1 MAKITVENNNLETI
15 ETKRGQVRFN
25 RMATPGSVV
34 FDLFFGTLNIIIS
47 VIIMS
52 LSVGVY
58 MFKDGIQS
66 IIGDQFAL
74 NTMPLFYI
82 TIPIL
87 LFGILLHIYSIER
100 IAQRFYKIYG
110 LVIFAL
116 GFISL
121 GIIIFMI
128 FKYSIN
134 WLGISVFG
142 NTLLGQNYLF
152 YFPSILYIVYSI
164 YIIYYSLIMMR
175 R

>member
-1 MAKITVENNNLETI
+1 MAKIKVENNNLETI

-25 RMATPGSVV
+25 KMTTPGSVV

-52 LSVGVY
+52 LSVVVY
-58 MFKDGIQS
+58 LFKDEIQS
-66 IIGDQFAL
+66 VIGDQFAL

-116 GFISL
+116 GFIIL

-142 NTLLGQNYLF
+142 NTSLGHNYLF

-164 YIIYYSLIMMR
+164 FIIYYSLIMMR

>member
-1 MAKITVENNNLETI
+1 MAKIVVDNNNSETI
-15 ETKRGQVRFN
+15 ETKRGQVKFN

-52 LSVGVY
+52 LSIGVY
-58 MFKDGIQS
+58 VFKDEIQS
-66 IIGDQFAL
+66 IIGNQFVL
-74 NTMPLFYI
+74 NTMPIFYI

-100 IAQRFYKIYG
+100 IAQRFYKVYG
-110 LVIFAL
+110 LVIFGI

-121 GIIIFMI
+121 GTIIFMI

-134 WLGISVFG
+134 WLGMSVFG
-142 NTLLGQNYLF
+142 NTSLGQNYLF

-164 YIIYYSLIMMR
+164 YIIYYSLILMR